1 MSYIDEKQSS
11 PKQSRFIIKVMIMYI
26 EDYEFLYQCMG
37 YDTKHVII
45 DVENL
50 IIDLIDIQGECV
62 QYTPLT
68 IA

>member
-1 MSYIDEKQSS
+1 
-11 PKQSRFIIKVMIMYI
+11 MYI

-50 IIDLIDIQGECV
+50 IIDLIDIQGDYV

>member
-1 MSYIDEKQSS
+1 
-11 PKQSRFIIKVMIMYI
+11 MYI

-37 YDTKHVII
+37 YDTKYVII

-50 IIDLIDIQGECV
+50 IIDLIDIQGDYV

>member
-37 YDTKHVII
+37 YDTKYVII

-50 IIDLIDIQGECV
+50 IIDLIDIQGDYV